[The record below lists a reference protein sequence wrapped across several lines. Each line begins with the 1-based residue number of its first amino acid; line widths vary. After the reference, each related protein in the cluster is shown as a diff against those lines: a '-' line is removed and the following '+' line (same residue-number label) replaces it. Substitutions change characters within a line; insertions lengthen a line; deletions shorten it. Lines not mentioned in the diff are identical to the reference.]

1 MADIIN
7 IVVHP
12 GYCVNHDDY
21 DEEVY
26 YEQID
31 KGTFNIFLHPTC
43 DDLSRKIVLRKFLRE
58 VMIEACKNRSIEEIE
73 KLTKNEE
80 CDNVNVAYAGW
91 TVRRLMFDTHKSLKK
106 VRKIRTKRYHTKLKR
121 LIMSNEKFI
130 LKYLYTISKVRPI
143 IHGDNVSYKYMEFRK
158 TLEDKY
164 KDSDKQFN
172 AHLDGLYYNDFTR
185 AFQGLVT
192 NNLEP
197 DDKIFV
203 FGEYYNQCVN
213 GLTVV
218 LDKMNVEYEVIPEL
232 CVFNTMCPTTGKDLN
247 IDNKHFLVVGND
259 NEQS

>member
-12 GYCVNHDDY
+12 GYCVNHNDY

-26 YEQID
+26 YKQLD

-43 DDLSRKIVLRKFLRE
+43 DDLSRKIVIRKFLRE
-58 VMIEACKNRSIEEIE
+58 VMIEACKNRTIEEIE
-73 KLTKNEE
+73 RLTKNEE

-106 VRKIRTKRYHTKLKR
+106 VRKIKTKRYHTKLKR
-121 LIMSNEKFI
+121 LIMGNEKFI
-130 LKYLYTISKVRPI
+130 LQYLYTISKVRPI
-143 IHGDNVSYKYMEFRK
+143 IHGDNISLKYSNFRK
-158 TLEDKY
+158 TLEEKY
-164 KDSDKQFN
+164 KDSDEQFN

-185 AFQGLVT
+185 AFQNLVT

-203 FGEYYNQCVN
+203 FGEYYNQCVA
-213 GLTVV
+213 GLTDV
-218 LDKMNVEYEVIPEL
+218 LDKMNVEYKVIPEL
-232 CVFNTMCPTTGKDLN
+232 CVFNTMCPKTGKD
-247 IDNKHFLVVGND
+247 IDPNNKHFLVVR
-259 NEQS
+259 NEEI